1 MAKIENR
8 VAMADLL
15 KNLSAKRATGRQ
27 AFLAHKEEIAEAVK
41 RGYTVKEIWQALV
54 DEGAMP
60 VGYESF
66 LRYVRQLPE
75 YRRATRRASTEAGAD
90 REAVGGKRVR
100 AEARQPDFGLG
111 TSKDAHK
118 DMMARTRT

>member
-1 MAKIENR
+1 MG
-8 VAMADLL
+8 DLL

-27 AFLAHKEEIAEAVK
+27 AFLAHKDEIAEAVK

-75 YRRATRRASTEAGAD
+75 HRETRRRASPEAGAD
-90 REAVGGKRVR
+90 REPVGDKRVR
-100 AEARQPDFGLG
+100 GESRQPDFSLG
-111 TSKDAHK
+111 TSPDAHK
-118 DMMARTRT
+118 AMMARRKK